1 MAKVINVKEV
11 IGHERAITY
20 DDGDKVRD
28 RICQLL
34 DANEKFY
41 VSFEGIEFLVCPF
54 LSSAIGRLFDGRYTR
69 EKLKSSIRFK
79 FTDEDDHILLKA
91 AVDDAICYYK
101 NPKRYR
107 WARKMA
113 GEGY

>member
-1 MAKVINVKEV
+1 MKVVNVKEV
-11 IGHERAITY
+11 IGHESAITH

-41 VSFEGIEFLVCPF
+41 VSFEGIEFLVSPF
-54 LSSAIGRLFDGRYTR
+54 LSSAIGRLFDGRYSR
-69 EKLKSSIRFK
+69 QKLKSSIRFK
-79 FTDEDDHILLKA
+79 FTDKDDRILLKA

-101 NPKRYR
+101 NPKRYW
-107 WARKMA
+107 WARKIA
-113 GEGY
+113 EEYY